1 MARWRL
7 YPDLRMIVRFKKP
20 VMTTLI
26 SVVVLLALVYVSPRM
41 FVASVEGI
49 CLALGRLGQ
58 LVLGG
63 LQVG

>member
-1 MARWRL
+1 MIIRL
-7 YPDLRMIVRFKKP
+7 KKP
-20 VMTTLI
+20 VMTTLL
-26 SVVVLLALVYVSPRM
+26 SVVVLFALVYVSPRL

-49 CLALGRLGQ
+49 CLALGRLGH